1 MHICSFVLFCSIT
14 FLCFSQ
20 LAQRKTIYTLQ
31 RNEII
36 YFGEAVLSV
45 QNNSSNYCLI
55 VEDTMQQQYSLV
67 LNGKKVHTQG
77 SDAMIW
83 MKELNLENQT
93 YVLQFWNER
102 DSYLNIN
109 GVTYGPY
116 EEIYPMVSDK
126 TGEIGYF
133 YKLGSKYYMK
143 TNERKYGPFIN
154 DHSGVL
160 IAESQTIFYRHA
172 FTNSYS
178 AVISGQDLLELHGKE
193 ITLNGKIIKSEM
205 EGNFSKLTFESLSNY
220 GYIWEKGY
228 GSPNYLCL
236 NGSKSVITDFNYY
249 DFFYIDK
256 SNFFYSTSSKNLNKD
271 YGFLRS
277 IHRNHKVIYNNI
289 ETIIGSN
296 NGDLFLFEDANH
308 TVFLNNQ
315 KVFYDA
321 DATFYTNGV
330 IESQN
335 AYAFIYQKGDDY
347 YVKSSSGQFGPY
359 QSVENLKY
367 LNGKL
372 QFTYTLNNIYYSYN
386 NGTVLAN
393 ENILMNFENQMENSS
408 LTYENH
414 NFESSYEYD
423 YVVIDG
429 DAFGKSPA
437 LQSWIDPVGKK
448 FIWTALENNEY
459 VVYSYPIK

>member
-1 MHICSFVLFCSIT
+1 MRVSSFMLFFSIS
-14 FLCFSQ
+14 FLSFSQ

-36 YFGEAVLSV
+36 YYDEAVLSV
-45 QNNSSNYCLI
+45 KNNSSNFCLI
-55 VEDTMQQQYSLV
+55 IEDTMQHKYSLI
-67 LNGKKVHTQG
+67 LNGKKVHTQ
-77 SDAMIW
+77 STESIIW

-93 YVLQFWNER
+93 YALEFWNER

-109 GVTYGPY
+109 GITYGPY
-116 EEIYPMVSDK
+116 EQIIPMFSDK
-126 TGEIGYF
+126 TGEIGYY
-133 YKLGSKYYMK
+133 YKLGSKYYFK
-143 TNERKYGPFIN
+143 TNEKKYGPFIQMHYAILLA
-154 DHSGVL
+154 D
-160 IAESQTIFYRHA
+160 SQTMFHSN
-172 FTNSYS
+172 FNSNSYS

-193 ITLNGKIIKSEM
+193 ITLNGKIIKSET

-228 GSPNYLCL
+228 GSPSYLCL
-236 NGSKSVITDFNYY
+236 NGNNSLISGFNYY
-249 DFFYIDK
+249 DFFYLDK
-256 SNFFYSTSSKNLNKD
+256 SNFYYSLASKNLNKESRV
-271 YGFLRS
+271 LKS
-277 IHRNHKVIYNNI
+277 IYRNNKIIYDNI
-289 ETIIGSN
+289 ESIIGFN
-296 NGDLFLFEDANH
+296 NGDVFLFEDVNH

-315 KVFYDA
+315 KVFFDA
-321 DATFYTNGV
+321 DASYFTNGIV
-330 IESQN
+330 ESEKS
-335 AYAFIYQKGDDY
+335 YAFIYQKGDDY

-359 QSVENLKY
+359 QFVENLNLK
-367 LNGKL
+367 NGKL

-386 NGTVLAN
+386 NGIVLAN
-393 ENILMNFENQMENSS
+393 ENILMNFENQMLNSS
-408 LTYENH
+408 LTFENH

-429 DAFGKSPA
+429 DAYGKSPA

>member
-1 MHICSFVLFCSIT
+1 
-14 FLCFSQ
+14 
-20 LAQRKTIYTLQ
+20 
-31 RNEII
+31 
-36 YFGEAVLSV
+36 
-45 QNNSSNYCLI
+45 
-55 VEDTMQQQYSLV
+55 
-67 LNGKKVHTQG
+67 
-77 SDAMIW
+77 

-93 YVLQFWNER
+93 YVLEFWNER

-109 GVTYGPY
+109 GVNYGPY
-116 EEIYPMVSDK
+116 EHIHPMISNR
-126 TGEIGYF
+126 TGEIGFF
-133 YKLGSKYYMK
+133 YKLGNKYYLK
-143 TNERKYGPFIN
+143 TNERKYGPFANNHTGIYLADSN
-154 DHSGVL
+154 
-160 IAESQTIFYRHA
+160 TIFSHNA
-172 FTNSYS
+172 FLTSNYS
-178 AVISGQDLLELHGKE
+178 AVISGQNLIELSYKDL
-193 ITLNGKIIKSEM
+193 ILNGKIIKSET
-205 EGNFSKLTFESLSNY
+205 EGHITKLSFESMSNY
-220 GYIWEKGY
+220 GYICETGI
-228 GSPNYLCL
+228 GTGPNYLYL
-236 NGSKSVITDFNYY
+236 NGISSLITDFRYY
-249 DFFYIDK
+249 DFFHIYK
-256 SNFFYSTSSKNLNKD
+256 NNFYYSTTSKNLNKEI
-271 YGFLRS
+271 GFLKS

-289 ETIIGSN
+289 ETIIGSI

-321 DATFYTNGV
+321 DATYLTDGV

-359 QSVENLKY
+359 QSVENLK
-367 LNGKL
+367 LKNSKL

-386 NGTVLAN
+386 NGIVLAN
-393 ENILMNFENQMENSS
+393 ENILMNFENQMLNAS
-408 LTYENH
+408 LTFENH

-429 DAFGKSPA
+429 DAYGKSPA